1 MKKDFL
7 SILDISKGE
16 LGQILCEADKLKSLK
31 KEGKVHD
38 VLRGKNLAMIFEKS
52 STRTHISFEVGMNE
66 LGGHAL
72 FFECPR
78 HADLAW

>member
-7 SILDISKGE
+7 SILDITQKE
-16 LGQILCEADKLKSLK
+16 LEQLLSEAAELKQLK
-31 KEGKVHD
+31 KKGKIHD
-38 VLRGKNLAMIFEKS
+38 YLRGKNLAMIFEKS

-72 FFECPR
+72 FLNAR
-78 HADLAW
+78 DMQIWI